1 MSNLVRFEIKKFCNR
16 KKNLLSIIVF
26 ILLVIVFITLNLNLE
41 NKLKKS
47 EKTSID
53 LEIESVES
61 ALSNVEVELI
71 RLPDNENLEKI
82 KINYKE
88 QLNLLKNIKCSYE
101 SGNFNEYLQYKIQ
114 LDEKLLSD
122 IESESVIS
130 PQNPEEI
137 KQSIEIN
144 KLLLEKN
151 IEPIYTSVSMEGFNF
166 IKLLLNNPIS
176 IVIVIL
182 IIILSADVMSSEFD
196 FNTYKLLFTQPISKM
211 KILLSK
217 VIAILIMV
225 NSTLFGVI
233 TISFCVL
240 GVVNGFGSINYPI
253 QFYNNNIIEY
263 ISIGEFILFEIVL
276 FIIVTVFISILSV
289 TISSF
294 SKSTS
299 NSIST
304 TIILV
309 VSAYM
314 ISNKGFLSNLSHLN
328 PFVYFDI
335 SNVLQ
340 GNLAISYGN
349 VNINFKFGVLVLGL
363 STIIFLIANVFLFKK
378 NNISK

>member
-1 MSNLVRFEIKKFCNR
+1 MKVAWLTFHN
-16 KKNLLSIIVF
+16 
-26 ILLVIVFITLNLNLE
+26 
-41 NKLKKS
+41 
-47 EKTSID
+47 
-53 LEIESVES
+53 
-61 ALSNVEVELI
+61 A
-71 RLPDNENLEKI
+71 
-82 KINYKE
+82 INYGAALQTYASQQALMSMGINCE
-88 QLNLLKNIKCSYE
+88 IIDYV
-101 SGNFNEYLQYKIQ
+101 NEYRGNAYNM
-114 LDEKLLSD
+114 LSHAKKEFKD
-122 IESESVIS
+122 RKFIS
-130 PQNPEEI
+130 SAKYI
-137 KQSIEIN
+137 AGGIFMGRRKQ
-144 KLLLEKN
+144 K
-151 IEPIYTSVSMEGFNF
+151 F
-166 IKLLLNNPIS
+166 IK
-176 IVIVIL
+176 
-182 IIILSADVMSSEFD
+182 
-196 FNTYKLLFTQPISKM
+196 
-211 KILLSK
+211 
-217 VIAILIMV
+217 
-225 NSTLFGVI
+225 
-233 TISFCVL
+233 
-240 GVVNGFGSINYPI
+240 
-253 QFYNNNIIEY
+253 FYNNNIIEY